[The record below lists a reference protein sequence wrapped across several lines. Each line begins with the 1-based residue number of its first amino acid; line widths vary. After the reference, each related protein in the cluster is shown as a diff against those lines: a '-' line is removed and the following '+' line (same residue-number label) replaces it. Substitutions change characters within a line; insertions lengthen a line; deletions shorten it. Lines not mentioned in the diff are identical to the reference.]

1 MAEKKCTHCNDKIG
15 GEKVSLVSA
24 ESEATR
30 QQIVIK
36 RLISVII
43 LLAVMLFGS
52 NLAWITYESQ
62 FETIKETYTVRQNT
76 KCGNN
81 NCVIKEG
88 EINNGTPN
96 D

>member
-52 NLAWITYESQ
+52 NLSQ